1 MTYCDARIE
10 CRRHGGDPAKWE
22 QHVGKQIECVYP
34 GKGREADDNMA

>member
-22 QHVGKQIECVYP
+22 QHVRKQIESMHP
-34 GKGREADDNMA
+34 GEGRKADDNMA